1 LRLTFQTLV
10 RCVAAA
16 LFVGVILPFAAPSAR
31 AQKGAAAGPTTFG
44 SVDVGQILNESKAR
58 QRDVAE
64 LNDLVASLR
73 GVMQQLQDGGARF
86 LTDAQIKTLAGLYEK
101 KNPTEGDKKAIS
113 DLEGQAAAKSADKRR
128 LENTANPTDEQKKQ
142 YSDLTDA
149 EQKGQQ
155 ALKNLNDEFAKRVD
169 ARDVE
174 LSNKTVASI
183 KSIIAKVAQDKGISV
198 VFDSKVA
205 IYTANDITADVIKQL
220 NK

>member
-1 LRLTFQTLV
+1 M
-10 RCVAAA
+10 
-16 LFVGVILPFAAPSAR
+16 ILSFAVVPAR
-31 AQKGAAAGPTTFG
+31 AQKGAAPAGTTFG

-58 QRDVAE
+58 QKDVAE
-64 LNDLVASLR
+64 LNDLVAALR
-73 GVMQQLQDGGARF
+73 GVMTQLQDGGARF
-86 LTDAQIKTLAGLYEK
+86 LTEDQIKTLAALYEK
-101 KNPTEGDKKAIS
+101 KSPAEADKKTIS
-113 DLEGQAAAKSADKRR
+113 DLENQAAAKSADKRR

-174 LSNKTVASI
+174 LSNKTVTSI
-183 KSIIAKVAQDKGISV
+183 KGIIAKVAQEKGISV

-205 IYTANDITADVIKQL
+205 IYTANDLTADVIKQL